1 MRAELMLALRR
12 DSAELEHQ
20 VVEQRVDAA
29 YERVYEYLEPAAAYL
44 RSILDDQGLRAFK
57 QYEAAVQQAI
67 EHAARS
73 GVGCTVERRL
83 ELSDAPRRT
92 IPTVA
97 PTEPALT
104 TPPIEADPNGVSGP
118 SEGDLDDRPANCQA
132 DCRRAL

>member
-1 MRAELMLALRR
+1 MRAEMMLALRR
-12 DSAELEHQ
+12 DSAELEHE

-44 RSILDDQGLRAFK
+44 RSILNAQGLKAFE
-57 QYEAAVQQAI
+57 QYEAASQQAV

-73 GVGCTVERRL
+73 GVGCTVKRRL

-97 PTEPALT
+97 PVEPVLT
-104 TPPIEADPNGVSGP
+104 TPPLEADPDHVVRVGFRG
-118 SEGDLDDRPANCQA
+118 
-132 DCRRAL
+132 

>member
-12 DSAELEHQ
+12 DSAELEHE
-20 VVEQRVDAA
+20 VVEQRLDAA

-44 RSILDDQGLRAFK
+44 RSVLDAQGLRAFK
-57 QYEAAVQQAI
+57 QYEAACQQAL

-73 GVGCTVERRL
+73 GVGCTVKRRL

-97 PTEPALT
+97 PAEPALT
-104 TPPIEADPNGVSGP
+104 PPPLEADPDHVLRVGFRG
-118 SEGDLDDRPANCQA
+118 
-132 DCRRAL
+132 